1 MAKSLLPKKTM
12 RKVGER
18 RCVGEHGTAA
28 ERHGNGPQWHG
39 ARVAVTLRWCAAARA
54 ATPSRVSSPAAV
66 PIADHERLV
75 AYAPAAV
82 RRLRVFGAHVEAAL
96 VPARRQRVGAAV
108 AARPPFARSRA
119 ARILAD
125 ECIWRG
131 DGMALTPN
139 AFPFAQGQRLLWPLV
154 PLREPDAAL
163 WQAAFAWADA
173 AGGAALVNNVGA
185 ASSIGRAHAHL
196 CAERMPFLAG
206 LPEQTGPHD
215 VIDLPDGVALVAK
228 AVPFCLLGVRGPA
241 AARALA
247 VVRLAEARLTAA
259 WNVVAQDGATW
270 LLPRRAETP
279 APHFPHALGAAELWG
294 RWCYVDEAA
303 FAAARE
309 ADLEAAL
316 VAAGCP
322 PLA

>member
-1 MAKSLLPKKTM
+1 M
-12 RKVGER
+12 
-18 RCVGEHGTAA
+18 
-28 ERHGNGPQWHG
+28 
-39 ARVAVTLRWCAAARA
+39 
-54 ATPSRVSSPAAV
+54 

-75 AYAPAAV
+75 AYAPAAA
-82 RRLRVFGAHVEAAL
+82 RRLRVFGAPVEAAL

-108 AARPPFARSRA
+108 AERPPFARSRA
-119 ARILAD
+119 ARIVAD

-196 CAERMPFLAG
+196 CAERLPFLAA
-206 LPEQTGPHD
+206 LRERTGPR
-215 VIDLPDGVALVAK
+215 DLIELPAGVELVAK
-228 AVPFCLLGVRGPA
+228 DVPFCLLGVRGPA

-270 LLPRRAETP
+270 LLPRRVETP
-279 APHFPHALGAAELWG
+279 APGFPFALGAAELWG
-294 RWCYVDEAA
+294 RWCYVEDAPFVAA
-303 FAAARE
+303 TA

-316 VAAGCP
+316 LAASCS
-322 PLA
+322 PLS

>member
-1 MAKSLLPKKTM
+1 MARS
-12 RKVGER
+12 RASSR
-18 RCVGEHGTAA
+18 AA
-28 ERHGNGPQWHG
+28 EAVVARQLPSPRVRSGPPPG
-39 ARVAVTLRWCAAARA
+39 ARLHQGGVSA
-54 ATPSRVSSPAAV
+54 PSCLPNVDDP
-66 PIADHERLV
+66 RLV

-82 RRLRVFGAHVEAAL
+82 RRLCVFGAPVEAVL
-96 VPARRQRVGAAV
+96 VPARRRRLDAANV
-108 AARPPFARSRA
+108 ARPAFARSRA
-119 ARILAD
+119 AGIVAA
-125 ECIWRG
+125 ESIWRG

-139 AFPFAQGQRLLWPLV
+139 AFPFAHGQRLLWPLA

-196 CAERMPFLAG
+196 CAERLPFLGA
-206 LPEQTGPHD
+206 LPERPCAADLID
-215 VIDLPDGVALVAK
+215 VPAGAALVEKDA
-228 AVPFCLLGVRGPA
+228 PFCLLGVRGPA

-270 LLPRRAETP
+270 LLPRRLETP

-303 FAAARE
+303 FAAARD

-322 PLA
+322 PLR

>member
-1 MAKSLLPKKTM
+1 MARS
-12 RKVGER
+12 RASSR
-18 RCVGEHGTAA
+18 AA
-28 ERHGNGPQWHG
+28 EAVVARQLPSPRVRSGPPPG
-39 ARVAVTLRWCAAARA
+39 ARLHQGGVSA
-54 ATPSRVSSPAAV
+54 PSCLPNVDDP
-66 PIADHERLV
+66 RLV

-82 RRLRVFGAHVEAAL
+82 RRLCVFGAPVEAVL
-96 VPARRQRVGAAV
+96 VPARRRRLDAANV
-108 AARPPFARSRA
+108 ARPAFARSRA
-119 ARILAD
+119 AGIVAD
-125 ECIWRG
+125 ESIWRG

-139 AFPFAQGQRLLWPLV
+139 AFPFAHGQRLLWPLA

-196 CAERMPFLAG
+196 CAERLPFLGA
-206 LPEQTGPHD
+206 LPERPCAADLID
-215 VIDLPDGVALVAK
+215 VPAGAALVEKDA
-228 AVPFCLLGVRGPA
+228 PFCLLGVRGPA

-303 FAAARE
+303 FAAARD

-322 PLA
+322 PLR